1 MRQAIFA
8 ILFVLTLTACGSDSD
23 LSTKGRLFHDEFV
36 SGETGSWLMEGDE
49 VGRAAI
55 IGEQLFVE
63 IDEPHTIHYVTLE
76 EPTFDDFELE
86 LDATQIAGDLE
97 SSFGVI
103 FRLQEPA
110 QFYRFDIT
118 GSGLFVVERH
128 DLDGG
133 WTRFVEGWEVS
144 EAINQGLH
152 AVNHLK
158 VVAVGSA
165 LSFYVNDTLL
175 LQATDSSFGGG
186 SIALDAGTFG
196 RPGLQVVFDNV
207 VVSSPRAD

>member
-1 MRQAIFA
+1 MRRIVFTA
-8 ILFVLTLTACGSDSD
+8 LFVLLLAACGSDSD
-23 LSTKGRLFHDEFV
+23 SMPADVLFHDEFQ
-36 SGETGSWLMEGDE
+36 SGETGSWLMEGDA

-63 IDEPHTIHYVTLE
+63 IDEPQTIHYVTLE
-76 EPTFDDFELE
+76 QPAFVDFALE
-86 LDATQIAGDLE
+86 LDVTQIAGDLE
-97 SSFGVI
+97 SSFGVL

-118 GSGLFVVERH
+118 GSGLYVVERH
-128 DLDGG
+128 DSDGG
-133 WTRFVEGWEVS
+133 WTRFVEGWEES

-152 AVNHLK
+152 ATNRLK

-165 LSFYVNDTLL
+165 LSFFVNDTLL

-186 SIALDAGTFG
+186 NIALDAGTFG

-207 VVSSPRAD
+207 VVSNP